1 MDMASELADLTYR
14 VLATAANGRE
24 AQERAAIIAHWA
36 NEQSARLAARRK
48 LRVDDQR
55 LVEEA
60 LAALGRS
67 STASR
72 PKCLAS

>member
-1 MDMASELADLTYR
+1 VDMASELADLTYR
-14 VLATAANGRE
+14 VLVTAANGRE

-48 LRVDDQR
+48 LRVDDQC

-60 LAALGRS
+60 LAALRRS
-67 STASR
+67 STAGR
-72 PKCLAS
+72 PERLAS

>member
-36 NEQSARLAARRK
+36 NEQSARLAVRRK

-72 PKCLAS
+72 PKRLAS